1 MKRFLSVL
9 FALLAVCTAG
19 NAATLSKPC
28 VVINEI
34 KNGTPQDKDFFDLF
48 FRTYEIRLQDAIVN
62 TKKFDVVDDK
72 RMTLIVDQ
80 LKKGEMKLSDDEV
93 DVNFK
98 MATISIHGTLI
109 ELTVDSQEV
118 VQNNVHYAGARGS
131 IAGTFQIYD
140 MTNLKVIASKQL
152 ERYEKQSDPV
162 INTSN
167 VSNTSK
173 RREVVLGMTPEKTV
187 KNEKGE
193 YVVVPA
199 TQITA
204 EFSPLEE
211 KMFNDLIQYTVDFVL
226 NMLMEDMYPLS
237 VMSASNG
244 KVYINLPEERA
255 ATLNA
260 KEGST
265 FEILQM
271 GEELIDPDTGEVLG
285 AEEEQVMVVK
295 ADSIRP
301 KYVVAVPVEKA
312 ENFPILEK
320 GMKEYR
326 EKLDAATTKLEKSKI
341 KPPFQVRL
349 LQDAGKKEEK
359 TESDDGPFGYRG
371 GK

>member
-1 MKRFLSVL
+1 MQ
-9 FALLAVCTAG
+9 
-19 NAATLSKPC
+19 N
-28 VVINEI
+28 
-34 KNGTPQDKDFFDLF
+34 
-48 FRTYEIRLQDAIVN
+48 AIVN
-62 TKKFDVVDDK
+62 TKMYDVVDDK
-72 RMTLIVDQ
+72 HMTDVVDQ
-80 LKKGEMKLSDDEV
+80 LKKGEMKLSDDIL
-93 DVNFK
+93 NINLK
-98 MATISIHGTLI
+98 MATISIYGTLT
-109 ELTVDSQEV
+109 ELTVVTTEA
-118 VQNNVHYAGARGS
+118 VQNNVHLSGARGS
-131 IAGTFQIYD
+131 IAGIFMFKD
-140 MTNLKVIASKQL
+140 MQTGKVVASKEL
-152 ERYEKQSDPV
+152 HRYEKQSKPV
-162 INTSN
+162 VNTSN
-167 VSNTSK
+167 VRDTSI

-193 YVVVPA
+193 YVVIPA
-199 TQITA
+199 TQITK

-211 KMFNDLIQYTVDFVL
+211 QMFNDLIQYTVGFLVNNL
-226 NMLMEDMYPLS
+226 IEELYPLS

-265 FEILQM
+265 FQILQM
-271 GEELIDPDTGEVLG
+271 GEELIDPVTGEILG
-285 AEEEQVMVVK
+285 AEEDEIMVVK

-359 TESDDGPFGYRG
+359 T
-371 GK
+371 

>member
-1 MKRFLSVL
+1 MKRFLSIL

-34 KNGTPQDKDFFDLF
+34 KNETPREKEFFDVF

-80 LKKGEMKLSDDEV
+80 IKKGEMKISDDEV
-93 DVNFK
+93 SINFK

-109 ELTVDSQEV
+109 ELTVENTEV
-118 VQNNVHYAGARGS
+118 VQNNVRYSGARGS

-140 MTNLKVIASKQL
+140 MTTGKVIASKQL
-152 ERYEKQSDPV
+152 PRYEKQSKPE
-162 INTSN
+162 INTAN
-167 VSNTSK
+167 VRDTS
-173 RREVVLGMTPEKTV
+173 RRRSITLGKTPDKTV
-187 KNEKGE
+187 KNDKGE
-193 YVVVPA
+193 DVVIPG
-199 TQITA
+199 TPITA

-211 KMFNDLIQYTVDFVL
+211 KMFNDLIQHTVDFVV
-226 NMLMEDMYPLS
+226 NMLMEEMYPLS

-244 KVYINLPEERA
+244 KIYINLPEERA

-260 KEGST
+260 QEGST

-285 AEEEQVMVVK
+285 AEEEQIMVVK
-295 ADSIRP
+295 VDTVRP
-301 KYVVAVPVEKA
+301 KYVIASPVKYA
-312 ENFPILEK
+312 ENFPIVEK
-320 GMKEYR
+320 AMKEYR
-326 EKLDAATTKLEKSKI
+326 EKLDAAKTKLEKSKI

-349 LQDAGKKEEK
+349 LQRAEKKKETKE
-359 TESDDGPFGYRG
+359 TDDGPFTRG